1 MKRIGIFMLTLVIV
15 ASLCACGRRND
26 GTPDTV
32 LPSTDMSILPDTMP
46 TLDTN
51 IPDPSV
57 DTQMPI
63 YTDGTDGTDATDVTR
78 GSTGI
83 MD

>member
-1 MKRIGIFMLTLVIV
+1 MKKISIFVLTLVIA
-15 ASLCACGRRND
+15 ASLCACGRKKND
-26 GTPDTV
+26 TPNTV
-32 LPSTDMSILPDTMP
+32 MPSTDMSTLPEIIP